1 MIGDKNRDRSIRVP
15 ISLVLKSGSLTIKLG
30 GAVVCSTSFTTH
42 SDSKLKDNQQ
52 PGLLDDLQAIV
63 DGVVVKTYERNDL
76 GGQKRVGFVAQDFE
90 AAVSGHEH
98 FKHIVGE
105 GTLQRTEDSEEE
117 SIKSLDYA
125 RLCVVL
131 WGALKNMQKRIEVL
145 ESKLT

>member
-1 MIGDKNRDRSIRVP
+1 
-15 ISLVLKSGSLTIKLG
+15 LTIEAN
-30 GAVVCSTSFTTH
+30 GAVVCNTSFTNN

-52 PGLLDDLQAIV
+52 PASLADLQGIFDAV
-63 DGVVVKTYERNDL
+63 EVKIYERNDL
-76 GGQKRVGFVAQDFE
+76 NGQKRVGFIAQDFE